1 VRLPTVAVT
10 FCQPREA
17 RINFESAL
25 RVGTAH
31 VVSLPDHFIRKTARS
46 MRVSIFQTLQL
57 HVEDTKTGVLLIYV
71 MAIADEVDSQLAQ
84 GMKSYISEAKRDARP
99 IEA

>member
-1 VRLPTVAVT
+1 
-10 FCQPREA
+10 
-17 RINFESAL
+17 
-25 RVGTAH
+25 
-31 VVSLPDHFIRKTARS
+31 

>member
-1 VRLPTVAVT
+1 MRLPTVAVT

>member
-25 RVGTAH
+25 RVRTAH
-31 VVSLPDHFIRKTARS
+31 VVSLSDHFIRKTARS
-46 MRVSIFQTLQL
+46 MRVPLMTEIWIVIQQEREGQTKFWQEWGQATHRL
-57 HVEDTKTGVLLIYV
+57 VTKNLT
-71 MAIADEVDSQLAQ
+71 
-84 GMKSYISEAKRDARP
+84 RRHARR
-99 IEA
+99 IGANR